1 MHVRFCL
8 DVLRSNIYQ
17 LVQIIFQYGGVL
29 AATLIILRRRR
40 HRRKN
45 AAATLLNK
53 NKRAWIRITN
63 LDRQISGAF
72 VSTFIPAKMSD
83 RREFFR

>member
-1 MHVRFCL
+1 MAAFNKRHL
-8 DVLRSNIYQ
+8 
-17 LVQIIFQYGGVL
+17 L

-40 HRRKN
+40 RRRKN

-63 LDRQISGAF
+63 LDRQISFLHLSDEILYALYQKGQCTF
-72 VSTFIPAKMSD
+72 VP
-83 RREFFR
+83 R

>member
-45 AAATLLNK
+45 ATATLLNK
-53 NKRAWIRITN
+53 NKRAWIRIMN
-63 LDRQISGAF
+63 LDRQISGICF
-72 VSTFIPAKMSD
+72 NFHPCQDI
-83 RREFFR
+83 

>member
-1 MHVRFCL
+1 MAAFNKRHL
-8 DVLRSNIYQ
+8 
-17 LVQIIFQYGGVL
+17 L

-40 HRRKN
+40 RRRKN

-53 NKRAWIRITN
+53 NKRAWIRIMN

-72 VSTFIPAKMSD
+72 VLTFIPAKMSD
-83 RREFFR
+83 QREFFR

>member
-1 MHVRFCL
+1 MAAFNKRHL
-8 DVLRSNIYQ
+8 
-17 LVQIIFQYGGVL
+17 L

-40 HRRKN
+40 RRRKN

-53 NKRAWIRITN
+53 NKRAWIRIAN

-72 VSTFIPAKMSD
+72 VSAFILPRCLIEDNFSGN
-83 RREFFR
+83 FN

>member
-1 MHVRFCL
+1 MAAFNKRHL
-8 DVLRSNIYQ
+8 
-17 LVQIIFQYGGVL
+17 L
-29 AATLIILRRRR
+29 AAVLIILRRRR

-53 NKRAWIRITN
+53 NKRAWIRITK
-63 LDRQISGAF
+63 LDWQISGAF

>member
-1 MHVRFCL
+1 MAAFNKRHL
-8 DVLRSNIYQ
+8 
-17 LVQIIFQYGGVL
+17 L

-40 HRRKN
+40 RRRKN

-63 LDRQISGAF
+63 LDRKIFGAL

-83 RREFFR
+83 RR

>member
-1 MHVRFCL
+1 MAAFNKRHL
-8 DVLRSNIYQ
+8 
-17 LVQIIFQYGGVL
+17 L

-40 HRRKN
+40 RRKN

-72 VSTFIPAKMSD
+72 VLTFIPAKMSD
-83 RREFFR
+83 QREFFR

>member
-1 MHVRFCL
+1 MAAFNKRHL
-8 DVLRSNIYQ
+8 
-17 LVQIIFQYGGVL
+17 L
-29 AATLIILRRRR
+29 ATVLIILRRRR

-53 NKRAWIRITN
+53 NKRAWIRITK

-83 RREFFR
+83 RRAFFR

>member
-1 MHVRFCL
+1 MSAFNKRHL
-8 DVLRSNIYQ
+8 
-17 LVQIIFQYGGVL
+17 L

-40 HRRKN
+40 RRRKN

-63 LDRQISGAF
+63 LDRQISGPF
-72 VSTFIPAKMSD
+72 FSTFTPAKMSD
-83 RREFFR
+83 RKEREIFKP

>member
-1 MHVRFCL
+1 MTAFNKCHL
-8 DVLRSNIYQ
+8 
-17 LVQIIFQYGGVL
+17 L
-29 AATLIILRRRR
+29 AATLIFLRRRR

-45 AAATLLNK
+45 VPVTLLNK

-63 LDRQISGAF
+63 LYRKISGAF
-72 VSTFIPAKMSD
+72 VSTFIPAEMSD